1 MSSDKLPALIG
12 QIEVQQQYISLLITK
27 LVDTD
32 KQKTPYLNYSD
43 SLNNQIVLKLF
54 YNTCNTNAASVILFH
69 VS

>member
-32 KQKTPYLNYSD
+32 KQKNPYLNNSD
-43 SLNNQIVLKLF
+43 SLNNYIVLKLF
-54 YNTCNTNAASVILFH
+54 YNACNTNAASVILFH